1 MTIVRY
7 SKGEIGKR
15 PWGQWEVLDTGN
27 RFCVKR
33 VDVFPSSRLSLQLH
47 HHRRED
53 WIIVAGEGAVE
64 LDANIVEIS
73 PGARFH
79 IPVGVKHRIS
89 NTGVSILTFI
99 EIQHGDVLDENDI
112 VRFQDDYGR

>member
-1 MTIVRY
+1 MTTVRY

-15 PWGQWEVLDTGN
+15 PWGQWEVLDTAD

-33 VDVFPSSRLSLQLH
+33 IDILPASRLSLQLH

-53 WIIVAGEGAVE
+53 WIIVAGQGVVE
-64 LDANIVEIS
+64 LDASIVDAS
-73 PGARFH
+73 PGMRFH
-79 IPVGVKHRIS
+79 IPLRAKHRIS

-99 EIQHGDVLDENDI
+99 EIQHGYVLDENDI
-112 VRFQDDYGR
+112 VRLEDDYGR